1 MADEKKGGDIEKTG
15 EFVGGGM
22 KQGWGAVKR
31 FGKGV
36 NEGVLEKKKKNNRL

>member
-1 MADEKKGGDIEKTG
+1 MADEKKGGESEKTG

-22 KQGWGAVKR
+22 KQGWDAVKR

-36 NEGVLEKKKKNNRL
+36 KEGILENKK